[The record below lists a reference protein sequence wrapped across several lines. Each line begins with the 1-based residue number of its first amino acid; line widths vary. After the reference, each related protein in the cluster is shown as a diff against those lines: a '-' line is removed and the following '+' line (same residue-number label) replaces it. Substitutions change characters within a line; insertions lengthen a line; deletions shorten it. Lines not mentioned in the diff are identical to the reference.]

1 MEKEIRGK
9 IAKDDNFIRVYCI
22 EENRLY
28 EISRVTG
35 EWASVAVGARTY
47 GGPPLTQE
55 YFDKKAAECE
65 KYGRIILDL

>member
-1 MEKEIRGK
+1 MKKEIRGK
-9 IAKDDNFIRVYCI
+9 IAKDDNFITVYCI

-35 EWASVAVGARTY
+35 EWASVAVGAKTH

-55 YFDKKAAECE
+55 FNKKAAECE
-65 KYGRIILDL
+65 KSGRIILDL